1 MDDDGIEGS
10 GVFRAFRLP
19 ALRLQHQRTR
29 TAHVLVQQS
38 GRRVP
43 ECDGLGVKQF
53 FDADLVVAD
62 RRSLLA
68 EGAIRGWDRRNVYYF
83 HMLTS
88 LAKHYEF
95 DVEAPFGT
103 LKKRQ
108 RDAILNGSGQ
118 ERIDFSYVND
128 RGDVI
133 QRRHRF
139 EGVVPNMERRYRET
153 DSTMVREN
161 LARYLTVRECP
172 ACGGTRLKRGI
183 ATRVHRRNDVAAV
196 DRSLRGR
203 RVRLFRA
210 A

>member
-1 MDDDGIEGS
+1 MFS
-10 GVFRAFRLP
+10 FNNP
-19 ALRLQHQRTR
+19 AGACT
-29 TAHVLVQQS
+29 
-38 GRRVP
+38 

-62 RRSLLA
+62 PDLSLA

-83 HMLTS
+83 HMLAS

-95 DVEAPFGT
+95 DVEAPFST
-103 LKKRQ
+103 LKKKQ
-108 RDAILNGSGQ
+108 RDAILNGSGA

-161 LARYLTVRECP
+161 LARYLTVRELSGVQRH
-172 ACGGTRLKRGI
+172 ATQGRIAQRL
-183 ATRVHRRNDVAAV
+183 HRRHVIAGSH
-196 DRSLRGR
+196 RPLRRR
-203 RVRLFRA
+203 RVQLFLEPRSCRA
-210 A
+210 AAAKSPTRS

>member
-1 MDDDGIEGS
+1 M
-10 GVFRAFRLP
+10 
-19 ALRLQHQRTR
+19 
-29 TAHVLVQQS
+29 
-38 GRRVP
+38 
-43 ECDGLGVKQF
+43 
-53 FDADLVVAD
+53 
-62 RRSLLA
+62 LA
-68 EGAIRGWDRRNVYYF
+68 
-83 HMLTS
+83 S

-103 LKKRQ
+103 LKKKQ

-161 LARYLTVRECP
+161 LARYLTVRELSGVRRY
-172 ACGGTRLKRGI
+172 AAEGRI
-183 ATRVHRRNDVAAV
+183 AQRVHRRNDAA
-196 DRSLRGR
+196 
-203 RVRLFRA
+203 A
-210 A
+210 I

>member
-1 MDDDGIEGS
+1 MFS
-10 GVFRAFRLP
+10 FNNP
-19 ALRLQHQRTR
+19 AG
-29 TAHVLVQQS
+29 AC
-38 GRRVP
+38 P

-62 RRSLLA
+62 PDLSLA

-103 LKKRQ
+103 LKKKQ

-161 LARYLTVRECP
+161 LARYLTVRDCP
-172 ACGGTRLKRGI
+172 ACGGTRLKEESRNVFIGETTLPELTDRSVED
-183 ATRVHRRNDVAAV
+183 AFDYFSSLKLAGPPRRDRRQDSEGDLRAAAV
-196 DRSLRGR
+196 PQR
-203 RVRLFRA
+203 RRA
-210 A
+210 